1 MRIRTWTPY
10 LILAMALALPSVG
23 QATITKNNVGGTERV
38 QCRGE
43 DVQVNGSSAEL
54 ILLGECPDVQVNG
67 MSNTVKIELAK
78 NIQVNGMSNKV
89 IWEQSLVGA
98 KPRIQ
103 TSGVGNSV
111 RQGTV
116 TGHAARVESGGG
128 DHAAVIES
136 DSGSVTLGTKRGKGT
151 ITAESSDA
159 GTVVLEGGRHG
170 ESGKIT
176 AQTEGESVT
185 LSEGSIVGRTTGR
198 SGGAKIVI
206 SDNRLTKTI
215 ECAGRDVSIDGNLNA
230 LSFLGEC
237 GSVEVS
243 GNGNVVRI
251 EAAAAIETLG
261 NRNTVT
267 WERGLAGKNPA
278 VSNLGTGNSI
288 SRMSE

>member
-10 LILAMALALPSVG
+10 LILATALALPTLG
-23 QATITKNNVGGTERV
+23 QATITKNNVGGTEKV

-43 DVQVNGSSAEL
+43 DVQVNGSSAEI

-67 MSNTVKIELAK
+67 MSNIVKIELAK
-78 NIQVNGMSNKV
+78 DIQVNGMSNKV
-89 IWEQSLVGA
+89 IWEQSLVGS

-136 DSGSVTLGTKRGKGT
+136 DSGSVTVGTK
-151 ITAESSDA
+151 
-159 GTVVLEGGRHG
+159 RHG
-170 ESGKIT
+170 ESGKIE
-176 AQTEGESVT
+176 AQTEGQSVA
-185 LSEGSIVGRTTGR
+185 LGEGSIVGRTTGR

-215 ECAGRDVSIDGNLNA
+215 ECAGRDVSIDGNFNT
-230 LSFLGEC
+230 LSLLGEC
-237 GSVEVS
+237 QTVQVA
-243 GNGNVVRI
+243 GNGNLVRI
-251 EAAAAIETLG
+251 EAAAAIETMG
-261 NRNTVT
+261 TRNTVT
-267 WERGLAGKNPA
+267 WERGLAGKSPA
-278 VSNLGTGNSI
+278 VENLGNDNSI
-288 SRMSE
+288 SKMAD